1 MDYLLRKQLPSLY
14 CRWTKPNKNGLRNWC
29 KNGFCDFCCQSFR
42 SSLKLRGRYRRLRG
56 NFGSGD
62 GVGSAPSLHISPG
75 WREIFLYRWLG
86 SLKFWPAP
94 SSYHQIS
101 EFNTKSPPASNSSAQ
116 RLGNL
121 QYSLELVKFLFE
133 SCLTASFVPLPSI
146 QIVLKSNAFVAVDY
160 LGYSYFQTEI
170 SRCTNHSIWKRKKHL
185 INYQNILKGKDQ

>member
-1 MDYLLRKQLPSLY
+1 MPVDYLLRKQLPSLY

-42 SSLKLRGRYRRLRG
+42 SSLKLRGRYGRLRG
-56 NFGSGD
+56 IFGSGD
-62 GVGSAPSLHISPG
+62 GVGSAPSLHISPR

-160 LGYSYFQTEI
+160 LAYSYFQTEI
-170 SRCTNHSIWKRKKHL
+170 NRCTKSFNMKKKK
-185 INYQNILKGKDQ
+185 NI